1 MKYAILLL
9 ALVGC
14 SSQKPP
20 VQQFSSNGIQT
31 LIIDKQVQE
40 MSRNEVI
47 MAVNECEG
55 NGLRAV
61 VLTTKRFI
69 NGFSSDVIFQVTCA
83 PKYKQF

>member
-1 MKYAILLL
+1 MKYTILLL

-14 SSQKPP
+14 SSPKPP

>member
-1 MKYAILLL
+1 MKYTILLL
-9 ALVGC
+9 AIVGC
-14 SSQKPP
+14 SSPKPP